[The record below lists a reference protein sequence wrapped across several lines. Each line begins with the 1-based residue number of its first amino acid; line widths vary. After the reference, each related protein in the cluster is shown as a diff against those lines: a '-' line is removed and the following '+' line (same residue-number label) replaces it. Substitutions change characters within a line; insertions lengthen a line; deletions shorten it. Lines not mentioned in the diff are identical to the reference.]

1 METVE
6 NETAQTHTVTKG
18 KRDTMDKVTI
28 IEYDRIYKNFIDEK
42 YLHDGHDEYYYRN
55 LQVEKPEG
63 GWRHL
68 HSDEIER
75 LVKNSNSAT
84 NWDDIWVTD
93 EFDTSMVHNNHFF
106 GMVRIGRISRKV
118 LQYHDLRVPI
128 GISNSSIISCDIGND
143 CAIHDVHY
151 MANYIIG
158 DRCILFNIHELST
171 TDHSKFGNGI
181 IKEGEPED
189 VRVWLEVMNEIGNRK
204 IMPFDGMTTAD
215 AYLWAKFIDDNR
227 LQERLKEITQNSF
240 DNRRGYYGTV
250 GASCVIKNCWILK
263 DAKVG
268 PHCYIKGASK
278 LKNVTI
284 NSSEEEPSQIG
295 EGVILVNGVTGFG
308 CRIFY
313 SVVATRF
320 VLGDNC
326 NLKYGA
332 RLIHSVMG
340 DNSTISCCE
349 VLNNLIFPSHEQH
362 HNNSFLIS
370 ACVMGQ
376 SNMAAGATIG
386 SNHNSRAT
394 DGEIVASRGFWPGL
408 CSSVKHSSKFAS
420 FTLLSKADYPNELNI
435 MLPFCLVNNNT
446 AANELEVMP
455 AYWWMYNMYAIAR
468 NTSKYLSRDKRR
480 RKIQNIEF
488 ETLAPDTMEETIEAR
503 KLLEVWVAKAYL
515 RSKGE
520 DPDTHEYYDLRA
532 LGKQLL
538 DHEPATVDALEV
550 FGEQMEK
557 GHRKVRILK
566 PRKAYH
572 AYGDMITYY
581 AVNTILHYLETHP
594 EESIHTLSDQMKG
607 KRLRKW
613 INLGGQTMPQEDV
626 DQLRTDINNGV
637 LNSWDEIH
645 HRYDELWTR
654 YQIEKTRH
662 AYFSLMFLYKDE
674 TDVLTEAMWKE
685 TLLHAIEIQ
694 RFICD
699 QVYESRKKDYDN
711 PFRNATYR
719 NEAEKI
725 AVIGKIDEVS
735 FVKQIRKETESFI
748 ERVNN
753 LLKTEF

>member
-1 METVE
+1 M
-6 NETAQTHTVTKG
+6 
-18 KRDTMDKVTI
+18 R
-28 IEYDRIYKNFIDEK
+28 
-42 YLHDGHDEYYYRN
+42 
-55 LQVEKPEG
+55 
-63 GWRHL
+63 
-68 HSDEIER
+68 SDEIER

-84 NWDDIWVTD
+84 NWDDIWVTN
-93 EFDTSMVHNNHFF
+93 EFDTNMVRNNHFF
-106 GMVRIGRISRKV
+106 GMVRIGRVNNKV

-128 GISNSSIISCDIGND
+128 GITDSSIISCDIGD
-143 CAIHDVHY
+143 DVAIHDVHY

-158 DRCILFNIHELST
+158 DRSILFNIHELST
-171 TDHSKFGNGI
+171 TDHSKFGNGT
-181 IKEGEPED
+181 IKEGEDEK
-189 VRVWLEVMNEIGNRK
+189 VRVWLEVMNEIGTRK

-215 AYLWAKFIDDNR
+215 AYLWAKYIDDTK
-227 LQERLKEITQNSF
+227 LQERLAEITQASVDF
-240 DNRRGYYGTV
+240 HRGYYGTI
-250 GASCVIKNCWILK
+250 GESCVIKNCWILK

-268 PHCYIKGASK
+268 PYCYIKGASK

-284 NSSEEEPSQIG
+284 NSSEKEPSQIG
-295 EGVILVNGVTGFG
+295 EGVILVNGVTGYG

-420 FTLLSKADYPNELNI
+420 FTLLSKADYPSELNI

-446 AANELEVMP
+446 AKNELEIMP

-468 NTSKYLSRDKRR
+468 NTSKYQSRDKRL
-480 RKIQNIEF
+480 RKVQNIEF
-488 ETLAPDTMEETIEAR
+488 ETLAPDTVEEIIEGR

-515 RSKGE
+515 RKKGE
-520 DPDTHEYYDLRA
+520 NPEKYEYYDLRDC
-532 LGKQLL
+532 GKNLL
-538 DHEPATVDALEV
+538 DNESETVKKLEV
-550 FGEQMEK
+550 FGEHMEK
-557 GHRKVRILK
+557 GKRKVRILK
-566 PRKAYH
+566 PLEAYH

-581 AVNTILHYLETHP
+581 AVNTLMRYLEAHP
-594 EESIHTLSDQMKG
+594 ELDMEAIVNSMRG

-613 INLGGQTMPQEDV
+613 INLGGQTMPEEDV
-626 DQLRTDINNGV
+626 DQLRADIRDGK
-637 LNSWDEIH
+637 LNTWDEIH
-645 HRYDELWTR
+645 HRYDELWEN
-654 YQIEKTRH
+654 YQAEKLHH
-662 AYFSLMFLYKDE
+662 AYFALMFLYKDE
-674 TDVLTEAMWKE
+674 TDVLSKEMWHENLDK
-685 TLLHAIEIQ
+685 AIRIQ
-694 RFICD
+694 HFICD
-699 QVYESRKKDYDN
+699 QVYESRKKDYEN
-711 PFRNATYR
+711 EFRTATFRN
-719 NEAEKI
+719 EDEKI
-725 AVIGKIDEVS
+725 AVIGKIEDVK
-735 FVKQIRKETESFI
+735 FVKQIREETEKFVALI
-748 ERVNN
+748 QKYKN
-753 LLKTEF
+753 TH

>member
-1 METVE
+1 
-6 NETAQTHTVTKG
+6 
-18 KRDTMDKVTI
+18 MDKVTI
-28 IEYDRIYKNFIDEK
+28 IEYDRVYKNFIEEK
-42 YLHDGHDEYYYRN
+42 FLHDGRDEYYYRN
-55 LQVEKPEG
+55 LQVKKPKG

-93 EFDTSMVHNNHFF
+93 EFDASMVHNNHFF
-106 GMVRIGRISRKV
+106 GMVRIGRISRMV
-118 LQYHDLRVPI
+118 LQYHDLRIPI
-128 GISNSSIISCDIGND
+128 GISNSSIISCDIGDD

-181 IKEGEPED
+181 IKEGESED

-215 AYLWAKFIDDNR
+215 AYLWAKYTDDTR
-227 LQERLKEITQNSF
+227 LQERLKEITQKSF
-240 DNRRGYYGTV
+240 DDQRGYYGTI
-250 GASCVIKNCWILK
+250 GESCVIKNSWILK

-295 EGVILVNGVTGFG
+295 EGVILVNGVTGYG

-332 RLIHSVMG
+332 RLIHSVLG

-408 CSSVKHSSKFAS
+408 CSSIKHSSKFAS

-435 MLPFCLVNNNT
+435 MLPFCLVNNNS

-468 NTSKYLSRDKRR
+468 NTSKYQSRDKRK

-520 DPDTHEYYDLRA
+520 DPGNYEYYDLREC
-532 LGKQLL
+532 GKQLL
-538 DHEPATVDALEV
+538 DFEPNTVNNLEV
-550 FGEQMEK
+550 FGENMEK
-557 GHRKVRILK
+557 GRRKVRILK
-566 PRKAYH
+566 PLQAYH
-572 AYGDMITYY
+572 AYGDMIVYY
-581 AVNTILHYLETHP
+581 AVNTILHYLEVHP
-594 EESIHTLSDQMKG
+594 NETIHTLSSQMKG

-626 DQLRTDINNGV
+626 DQLRADINNGV
-637 LNSWDEIH
+637 LTNWDEIH
-645 HRYDELWTR
+645 ERYNDLWKR

-674 TDVLTEAMWKE
+674 TDMLTDEMWKE
-685 TLLHAIEIQ
+685 NLMKAIRIQ
-694 RFICD
+694 QYICE

-711 PFRNATYR
+711 PYRNATFR
-719 NEAEKI
+719 NEEEKI

-735 FVKQIRKETESFI
+735 FVKQIRKETETFI
-748 ERVNN
+748 ERV
-753 LLKTEF
+753 KTIYSKL

>member
-1 METVE
+1 
-6 NETAQTHTVTKG
+6 
-18 KRDTMDKVTI
+18 MDKVTI
-28 IEYDRIYKNFIDEK
+28 IDYDRIYKNFIDEK

-93 EFDTSMVHNNHFF
+93 AFDTSMVHNNHFF

-215 AYLWAKFIDDNR
+215 AYLWAKFTDDNQ

-295 EGVILVNGVTGFG
+295 EGVILVNGVTGYG

-332 RLIHSVMG
+332 RLIHSVLG

-394 DGEIVASRGFWPGL
+394 AGEIVASRGFWPGL
-408 CSSVKHSSKFAS
+408 CSSIKHSSKFAS

-435 MLPFCLVNNNT
+435 MLPFCLVNNN
-446 AANELEVMP
+446 AANNELEVMP

-515 RSKGE
+515 RSQGE
-520 DPDTHEYYDLRA
+520 NPDTHEYYELRS

-550 FGEQMEK
+550 FGENMEK

-594 EESIHTLSDQMKG
+594 QEDIHTLSAQMKG

-613 INLGGQTMPQEDV
+613 INLGGQTMPQEDA
-626 DQLRTDINNGV
+626 DQLRADINSGV

-654 YQIEKTRH
+654 YQTEKTRH

-685 TLLHAIEIQ
+685 TLQQAIRIQ
-694 RFICD
+694 QYICD
-699 QVYESRKKDYDN
+699 QVFESRKKDYDN

-735 FVKQIRKETESFI
+735 FVKQIRKETEAFT
-748 ERVNN
+748 ERVKRF
-753 LLKTEF
+753 L

>member
-1 METVE
+1 
-6 NETAQTHTVTKG
+6 
-18 KRDTMDKVTI
+18 MDKVTI
-28 IEYDRIYKNFIDEK
+28 IDYDRIYKNFIDEK
-42 YLHDGHDEYYYRN
+42 YLHGHDEYYYRN
-55 LQVEKPEG
+55 QQVKKPES

-68 HSDEIER
+68 HTDEIER

-84 NWDDIWVTD
+84 NWEDIWVTD
-93 EFDTSMVHNNHFF
+93 EFDTNMVHNNHFF
-106 GMVRIGRISRKV
+106 GMVRIGRINRKV
-118 LQYHDLRVPI
+118 LQYHDLRVPV
-128 GISNSSIISCDIGND
+128 GISNSSIISCDIGD
-143 CAIHDVHY
+143 DVAIHDVHY

-158 DRCILFNIHELST
+158 DKTILFNIQEIST
-171 TDHSKFGNGI
+171 TDHSKFGNGT

-189 VRVWLEVMNEIGNRK
+189 VRVWLEVMNEIGSRK
-204 IMPFDGMTTAD
+204 ILPFDGMITAD
-215 AYLWAKFIDDNR
+215 AYLWAKYTDDTK
-227 LQERLKEITQNSF
+227 LQERLKEITQASVDF
-240 DNRRGYYGTV
+240 HRGYYGTV
-250 GASCVIKNCWILK
+250 GESCVIKNCWILK

-332 RLIHSVMG
+332 RLIHSVLG

-376 SNMAAGATIG
+376 SNMAAGATMG

-446 AANELEVMP
+446 TKNELEVMP

-468 NTSKYLSRDKRR
+468 NTSKYISRDKRK

-488 ETLAPDTMEETIEAR
+488 ETLAPDTVEEIIEGR

-515 RSKGE
+515 RKRGE
-520 DPDTHEYYDLRA
+520 DPERYEYYDLREC
-532 LGKQLL
+532 GKNLL
-538 DHEPATVDALEV
+538 DNEPDTVKSLEV
-550 FGEQMEK
+550 LGEHMEK
-557 GHRKVRILK
+557 GKRKVHILK
-566 PRKAYH
+566 PLESYH

-581 AVNTILHYLETHP
+581 AISTLMHYLESHP
-594 EESIHTLSDQMKG
+594 ETDMETIVYHMKG

-613 INLGGQTMPQEDV
+613 INLGGQTMPLEYA
-626 DQLRTDINNGV
+626 DQLRADIREGV
-637 LNSWDEIH
+637 LNTWNEIH
-645 HRYDELWTR
+645 HRYDELWEN
-654 YQIEKTRH
+654 YQAEKLRH

-674 TDVLTEAMWKE
+674 TDVLTEEMWHENLDK
-685 TLLHAIEIQ
+685 AIRIQ
-694 RFICD
+694 HFICD
-699 QVYESRKKDYDN
+699 QVFESRKKDYEN
-711 PFRNATYR
+711 EFRNATFR
-719 NEAEKI
+719 NEAEKL
-725 AVIGKIDEVS
+725 AVVGSIEDVS
-735 FVKQIRKETESFI
+735 FVKQIRKETEEFI
-748 ERVNN
+748 ALIQKYRN
-753 LLKTEF
+753 TH

>member
-1 METVE
+1 
-6 NETAQTHTVTKG
+6 
-18 KRDTMDKVTI
+18 MDKVTI
-28 IEYDRIYKNFIDEK
+28 IDYDRIYKNFIDEK

-55 LQVEKPEG
+55 LQVGKPLDS
-63 GWRHL
+63 WRHL
-68 HSDEIER
+68 RSDEIER

-84 NWDDIWVTD
+84 NWDDIWVTN
-93 EFDTSMVHNNHFF
+93 EFDTNMVRNNHFF
-106 GMVRIGRISRKV
+106 GMVRIGRVNNKV

-128 GISNSSIISCDIGND
+128 GITDSSIISCDIGD
-143 CAIHDVHY
+143 DVAIHDVHY

-158 DRCILFNIHELST
+158 DRSILFNIHELST
-171 TDHSKFGNGI
+171 TDHSKFGNGT
-181 IKEGEPED
+181 IKEGEDEK
-189 VRVWLEVMNEIGNRK
+189 VRVWLEVMNEIGTRK

-215 AYLWAKFIDDNR
+215 AYLWAKYIDDTK
-227 LQERLKEITQNSF
+227 LQERLAEITQASVDF
-240 DNRRGYYGTV
+240 HRGYYGTI
-250 GASCVIKNCWILK
+250 GESCVIKNSWILK

-268 PHCYIKGASK
+268 PYCYIKGASK

-284 NSSEEEPSQIG
+284 NSSEKEPSQIG
-295 EGVILVNGVTGFG
+295 EGVILVNGVTGYG

-420 FTLLSKADYPNELNI
+420 FTLLSKADYPSELNI

-446 AANELEVMP
+446 AKNELEIMP

-468 NTSKYLSRDKRR
+468 NTSKYQSRDKRL
-480 RKIQNIEF
+480 RKVQNIEF
-488 ETLAPDTMEETIEAR
+488 ETLAPDTVEEIIEGR

-515 RSKGE
+515 RKKGE
-520 DPDTHEYYDLRA
+520 NPEKYEYYDLRDC
-532 LGKQLL
+532 GKNLL
-538 DHEPATVDALEV
+538 DNESETVKKLEV
-550 FGEQMEK
+550 FGEHMEK
-557 GHRKVRILK
+557 GKRKVRILK
-566 PRKAYH
+566 PLEAYH

-581 AVNTILHYLETHP
+581 AVNTLMRYLEAHP
-594 EESIHTLSDQMKG
+594 ELDMEAIVNSMRG

-613 INLGGQTMPQEDV
+613 INLGGQTMPEEDV
-626 DQLRTDINNGV
+626 DQLRADIRDGK
-637 LNSWDEIH
+637 LNTWDEIH
-645 HRYDELWTR
+645 HRYDELWEN
-654 YQIEKTRH
+654 YQAEKLHH
-662 AYFSLMFLYKDE
+662 AYFALMFLYKDE
-674 TDVLTEAMWKE
+674 TDVLSKEMWHENLDK
-685 TLLHAIEIQ
+685 AIRIQ
-694 RFICD
+694 HFICD
-699 QVYESRKKDYDN
+699 QVYESRKKDYEN
-711 PFRNATYR
+711 EFRTATFRN
-719 NEAEKI
+719 EDEKI
-725 AVIGKIDEVS
+725 AVIGKIEDVK
-735 FVKQIRKETESFI
+735 FVKQIREETEKFVALI
-748 ERVNN
+748 QKYKN
-753 LLKTEF
+753 TH

>member
-1 METVE
+1 
-6 NETAQTHTVTKG
+6 
-18 KRDTMDKVTI
+18 MDKVTI
-28 IEYDRIYKNFIDEK
+28 IDYDRIYKNFIDEK

-55 LQVEKPEG
+55 QQVKKPEG
-63 GWRHL
+63 GWHHL
-68 HSDEIER
+68 HSSEVER
-75 LVKNSNSAT
+75 LVMNNNSAT
-84 NWDDIWVTD
+84 DWDDIWVTD
-93 EFDTSMVHNNHFF
+93 EFDTSMVRNNRFF
-106 GMVRIGRISRKV
+106 GKVRIGKVSRRV

-128 GISNSSIISCDIGND
+128 GITDSSIASCDIGDNV
-143 CAIHDVHY
+143 AIHDVHY

-158 DRCILFNIHELST
+158 DLCILFNIQEIST

-189 VRVWLEVMNEIGNRK
+189 VRVWLEVMNENEGRR
-204 IMPFDGMTTAD
+204 IMPFDGMITAD
-215 AYLWAKFIDDNR
+215 AYLWAKYTDDTK
-227 LQERLKEITQNSF
+227 LQQRLKEITQQSM
-240 DNRRGYYGTV
+240 DNHRGYSGTI
-250 GASCVIKNCWILK
+250 GESCVIKNCWILK

-295 EGVILVNGVTGFG
+295 EGVILVNGITGYG

-332 RLIHSVMG
+332 RLIHSVLG

-376 SNMAAGATIG
+376 SNMAAGATLG

-408 CSSVKHSSKFAS
+408 CSSVKHSSRFAS
-420 FTLLSKADYPNELNI
+420 FTLLSKADYPSELNI

-446 AANELEVMP
+446 SKNELEVMP

-468 NTSKYLSRDKRR
+468 NTSKYQKRDKRKR
-480 RKIQNIEF
+480 RIQNIEF
-488 ETLAPDTMEETIEAR
+488 ETFAPDTMEETIEAR

-520 DPDTHEYYDLRA
+520 NPEQYEYYDLREC
-532 LGKQLL
+532 GKNLL
-538 DHEPATVDALEV
+538 DNEPETVKKLEI
-550 FGEQMEK
+550 FGEHMEK
-557 GHRKVRILK
+557 GKRKVRILK
-566 PRKAYH
+566 PLEAYH

-581 AVNTILHYLETHP
+581 AVRTCLRYLEAHP
-594 EESIHTLSDQMKG
+594 ETDMEQIVAHMKG

-613 INLGGQTMPQEDV
+613 INLGGQTMPEEDV
-626 DQLRTDINNGV
+626 DKLRADIGNGV
-637 LNSWDEIH
+637 LNTWEEIH
-645 HRYDELWTR
+645 RRYDELWKS
-654 YQIEKTRH
+654 YQKEKLRH

-674 TDVLTEAMWKE
+674 TDVLTEEMWHENLDK
-685 TLLHAIEIQ
+685 AIRIQ
-694 RFICD
+694 HFICD
-699 QVYESRKKDYDN
+699 QVYESRKKDYEN
-711 PFRNATYR
+711 EFRNATFR
-719 NEAEKI
+719 NEAEKL
-725 AVIGKIDEVS
+725 AVIGSIDDVS
-735 FVKQIRKETESFI
+735 FVKQIRKETE
-748 ERVNN
+748 
-753 LLKTEF
+753 EFVALIQKYKETH